1 MTHHLV
7 DELLLPNNLQIILL
21 QLLNLNRSML
31 GLLRNELIE
40 FSV

>member
-7 DELLLPNNLQIILL
+7 DELLLPHNLQIILL
-21 QLLNLNRSML
+21 QLLNLNWSML

>member
-7 DELLLPNNLQIILL
+7 DKLLLPHNLQIILL
-21 QLLNLNRSML
+21 QLLNLNWSML